1 MPSNKTTAVRGQK
14 TSYLLWGKGGGG
26 WELGGRG
33 VHTRSF
39 TVNPCKWPSN
49 FVADCR
55 IIPHSKTHSA

>member
-26 WELGGRG
+26 ELGGRG

-39 TVNPCKWPSN
+39 TVNPCK
-49 FVADCR
+49 
-55 IIPHSKTHSA
+55 